1 MLKGAGINNDFTKTG
16 RWVRPMVGVLRPL
29 AAQWS
34 WGQAIG
40 PKMWG
45 PMGIPAGQWPPNGRG
60 GRPMG
65 VKNRRKIRPT
75 ADHWHVHG
83 GQWSTNGRNI
93 PGQWP
98 TNGQK
103 KPEKN
108 PDKKPGDG
116 LARFGNNPETTNG
129 RAICPMVAEKPGEK
143 NPDNGPSFSG
153 LESFFP
159 FLPPSPDFL
168 RSLRIFQFFL
178 SFPSSW
184 SCISNVVSSSSSS

>member
-1 MLKGAGINNDFTKTG
+1 MLKGAGISNDVTKTG

-29 AAQWS
+29 AAQWP

-45 PMGIPAGQWPPNGRG
+45 PMGIPASQWPPNGRG

-103 KPEKN
+103 NPEKN

-143 NPDNGPSFSG
+143 PGQRPF
-153 LESFFP
+153 LFRPRVFFP
-159 FLPPSPDFL
+159 FPPPLSGFFEVAPDF
-168 RSLRIFQFFL
+168 SIF
-178 SFPSSW
+178 PRR
-184 SCISNVVSSSSSS
+184 NRRVANG